1 MRAVES
7 LVERAQAGDR
17 AARDRLVLDQMGLV
31 HDIARRYAGLG
42 LPVDD
47 LVQEGALGALAA
59 IETFD
64 AERGPFDRYV
74 RFRVRSSIRDAL
86 TESSRIVRLP
96 KRVVERRRAI
106 DRYVAQ
112 RTAATGRA
120 PSCDEIASALGLST
134 AAVAVARDAPTTTQL
149 VEEGVAGELPSPAAV
164 SRLEEQESSDR
175 IQGAL
180 DALPERQHELV
191 ARHFGIGAPAEELA
205 AIAAS
210 LHVSRQRARAI
221 EQDALYRLRDAIGP
235 AA

>member
-1 MRAVES
+1 MLAVET

-17 AARDRLVLDQMGLV
+17 AARDRLVLEQMGLV

-42 LPVDD
+42 LPIDD
-47 LVQEGALGALAA
+47 LVQEGAIGALAA

-64 AERGPFDRYV
+64 PARGPFDRYV

-106 DRYVAQ
+106 DRYIAQ
-112 RTAATGRA
+112 RIAATGHA
-120 PSCDEIASALGLST
+120 PSCQEIASALGLST
-134 AAVAVARDAPTTTQL
+134 EAVIVARDAPTTTQL
-149 VEEGVAGELPSPAAV
+149 VEDGVAGELPSPAAV
-164 SRLEEQESSDR
+164 TQLEQKESAER

-180 DALPERQHELV
+180 DALPERQHELL
-191 ARHFGIGAPAEELA
+191 ARHFGIDAPAEELA
-205 AIAAS
+205 AIAES

-221 EQDALYRLRDAIGP
+221 EQDALYRLRDVLGSP
-235 AA
+235 A